1 MKKINFSGSIQGKTL
16 IRSTLESLEDVLKI
30 AVIRSGAP
38 LKCLSEKNFRNVS
51 SGRDKLRRTLR
62 NFLHTNYISIYSLL
76 AGINPLA

>member
-1 MKKINFSGSIQGKTL
+1 MKKLNFSGSIQRKTL
-16 IRSTLESLEDVLKI
+16 IRSTLESLEDVLKH

-38 LKCLSEKNFRNVS
+38 LKCLSEKIFEMCFPVVI
-51 SGRDKLRRTLR
+51 LRRTLR